1 METKVD
7 NVAWPDFFERQERI
21 FFICLA
27 LVLQSLLGSSLDVI
41 PGALWLLAILTH
53 ATALQRFLRARK
65 LLKDGA

>member
-1 METKVD
+1 MVGWIQWPL
-7 NVAWPDFFERQERI
+7 VALDAPVW
-21 FFICLA
+21 LA
-27 LVLQSLLGSSLDVI
+27 RAL